1 MICLCTTQ
9 TKHTIQIHH
18 SHSVSSVPFSLHHHL
33 SVIQSYNCFM
43 LKHPWQYP
51 THCIFA
57 PLNLLTNNYTHYPR
71 ELTIN
76 STHIARNLQLIII
89 KLSIIIN
96 CKGFLTVPYSKW
108 VSLHYLLAGNAV
120 TISMISNSCLT
131 LMAMVLCWHW
141 GLWHS
146 ISSSPA
152 SQPSVSQSETNNKET
167 ISLSSGEC
175 LVHNQIY
182 TTPNKA
188 LWINMQDTHV
198 LLTWSRKNTT
208 IWLKLITSN
217 IMHTCWNWSAMSYMT
232 N

>member
-9 TKHTIQIHH
+9 TKHTIQTHH

-51 THCIFA
+51 THFIFA

-71 ELTIN
+71 VLTLN
-76 STHIARNLQLIII
+76 STHIARNLQLIIYQTEPV
-89 KLSIIIN
+89 
-96 CKGFLTVPYSKW
+96 KGFWQCHIQNGCHCTIY
-108 VSLHYLLAGNAV
+108 YLVNAV

-152 SQPSVSQSETNNKET
+152 SQPSVSQSETNNKERF
-167 ISLSSGEC
+167 LS
-175 LVHNQIY
+175 VQVNAWF
-182 TTPNKA
+182 TTKFTQ
-188 LWINMQDTHV
+188 LQTKHCG
-198 LLTWSRKNTT
+198 LTCR
-208 IWLKLITSN
+208 IHMYYWLGREKYNNLIK
-217 IMHTCWNWSAMSYMT
+217 IDYQ
-232 N
+232 

>member
-1 MICLCTTQ
+1 MIGLCTTQ
-9 TKHTIQIHH
+9 TKHTIQTHH

-71 ELTIN
+71 VLTLN
-76 STHIARNLQLIII
+76 STHIARNLQLIIYQTEPV
-89 KLSIIIN
+89 
-96 CKGFLTVPYSKW
+96 KGFWQCHIQNGCHCTIY
-108 VSLHYLLAGNAV
+108 YLVNAV